1 MTNESNHPPKDP
13 LSCMNSNDSLVNQP
27 QKFTWIRK
35 MIGKQCQERWDIL
48 LTILLFL
55 VGSLWI
61 LAHPLVSILTGELK
75 CRGWY
80 IDENSLDA
88 GNFRYDSP
96 WVIPPASRIRTSSSS
111 SPNFAFLCDA
121 FTTVTPE
128 KLDNLECVHL
138 SEMEITKIVPISN
151 AITPVSES
159 IVVFVPPSIH
169 WLDDPFHGMMLHF
182 LKRLTSSSQITPWL
196 AKTILLVSP
205 SISSNRTLD
214 EAVTYFLDSYLGT
227 FADQVSDIPA
237 SYRTSIIRNLIV
249 LNVTSKETPQPLNE
263 VLILPQGKRGALP
276 NMDLVFVFV
285 SVISRMIFLDERRYM
300 TTFMAHPFVEESSR
314 WRRWAL
320 QLPLVLQS
328 WWIELGDAAL
338 FVRTMAVGPFAP
350 HTSALLHGID
360 SLTLQVHLQGRSKQE
375 LNTLVIDFFTKFE
388 GIIRALSNLHERL
401 HHSQS
406 QYILPSPY
414 KFVSHSEYL
423 VPNLLIVLPLVVR
436 AVKLILVDIQVF
448 DLKVL
453 TIIILVWLIAI
464 FLYEL
469 SHSLQTTHMTML
481 ILFTYGLIPM
491 IHQLAGN
498 SHRSSHK
505 SFHFVLCL
513 VTIYCIIPL
522 LLANVGLSLPLSL
535 LFSPLISILMNNS
548 QKSIF
553 YSVFIPILLCVTW
566 TPLSTIHLVGYYSP
580 VMTLI
585 YFPLHFSVCI
595 LWYMQSR
602 PNVFQTKP

>member
-1 MTNESNHPPKDP
+1 MD
-13 LSCMNSNDSLVNQP
+13 CNDSKGYKYQRIEKHI
-27 QKFTWIRK
+27 QDS
-35 MIGKQCQERWDIL
+35 WDVL
-48 LTILLFL
+48 LIVLLFV

-61 LAHPLVSILTGELK
+61 LAHPLLSILTGELK

-96 WVIPPASRIRTSSSS
+96 WVIPPASRLRTSSSS
-111 SPNFAFLCDA
+111 SNISSLCDELA
-121 FTTVTPE
+121 TVTRQ
-128 KLDNLECVHL
+128 KLDNLHCIHL
-138 SEMEITKIVPISN
+138 SEMELEIIRILPISN

-159 IVVFVPPSIH
+159 IVVFIPPSNN
-169 WLDDPFHGMMLHF
+169 WMEDPFHWTMLHF
-182 LKRLTSSSQITPWL
+182 LKRLASSSHFTPWL

-205 SISSNRTLD
+205 SFSSNRTLNQ
-214 EAVTYFLDSYLGT
+214 AVTYFLDSYLGT
-227 FADQVSDIPA
+227 SVDKLSTIPA

-249 LNVTSKETPQPLNE
+249 LNVTSYETSQPNNQ
-263 VLILPQGKRGALP
+263 VFILPQGKRGALP
-276 NMDLVFVFV
+276 NMDLVFLFV
-285 SVISRMIFLDERRYM
+285 SVLSRMIFLDGRRYM
-300 TTFMAHPFVEESSR
+300 TTFLIHPFMLESSL
-314 WRRWAL
+314 WRRWAHQIPQAL
-320 QLPLVLQS
+320 RS
-328 WWIELGDAAL
+328 WWIELGDMAL

-360 SLTLQVHLQGRSKQE
+360 SLTLQVHLQGRSSQE
-375 LNTLVIDFFTKFE
+375 VNALVIDFFTKFE

-423 VPNLLIVLPLVVR
+423 VPNLLLALPLVIR

-453 TIIILVWLIAI
+453 RMTILIWLLALC
-464 FLYEL
+464 LYEL

-481 ILFTYGLIPM
+481 MLFSYGLIPM
-491 IHQLAGN
+491 IHQSLST
-498 SHRSSHK
+498 SHQFSYQ

-513 VTIYCIIPL
+513 FTIYCIIPL

-535 LFSPLISILMNNS
+535 LFSPLISILLGNS
-548 QKSIF
+548 RRRF
-553 YSVFIPILLCVTW
+553 LHSVFIPILLCISC
-566 TPLSTIHLVGYYSP
+566 TPLTAVHIVGYFSP
-580 VMTLI
+580 VMTSI
-585 YFPLHFSVCI
+585 YFPLHFSVCV
-595 LWYMQSR
+595 LWYMQTHNDYGCR
-602 PNVFQTKP
+602 GD